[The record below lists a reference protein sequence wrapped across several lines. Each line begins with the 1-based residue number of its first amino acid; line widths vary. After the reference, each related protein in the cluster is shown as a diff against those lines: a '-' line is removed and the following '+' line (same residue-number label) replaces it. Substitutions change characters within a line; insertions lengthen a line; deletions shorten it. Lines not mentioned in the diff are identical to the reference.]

1 MIPDEIIRRRIP
13 PAYGDKIPHSE
24 FIDQQDPS
32 FLNADGSSSHVIN
45 RDPSENSSSNG
56 INHAESQRIEGEE
69 TVGSHRMDI
78 PKLFPSSY
86 ARRMATD
93 QAMIASD
100 IRKYLSSNHV
110 NPLGSSSYFENRRR
124 LARFPFVIEL

>member
-13 PAYGDKIPHSE
+13 PGYGYRIPNSE

-32 FLNADGSSSHVIN
+32 FLNIDEYAGHVN
-45 RDPSENSSSNG
+45 NVNSSEDPGAHST
-56 INHAESQRIEGEE
+56 NHVEPQRIGGEQSAGRDE
-69 TVGSHRMDI
+69 IQS
-78 PKLFPSSY
+78 PKLFPSGY
-86 ARRMATD
+86 TRRIAID
-93 QAMIASD
+93 QTRIASD

-124 LARFPFVIEL
+124 QSKFSFSF

>member
-13 PAYGDKIPHSE
+13 PTYGYRIPHSE

-32 FLNADGSSSHVIN
+32 FSDVDGYAGHQINA
-45 RDPSENSSSNG
+45 DPSEKSSPYST
-56 INHAESQRIEGEE
+56 NHVEPQRIEGEQS
-69 TVGSHRMDI
+69 TGGHKIQS
-78 PKLFPSSY
+78 PKFFPGSY
-86 ARRMATD
+86 ARRIAAD
-93 QAMIASD
+93 QTMIASD

-124 LARFPFVIEL
+124 LSKFSYSF

>member
-13 PAYGDKIPHSE
+13 PAYGNRIPHSE

-32 FLNADGSSSHVIN
+32 SLDFDGYSSH
-45 RDPSENSSSNG
+45 ENNANPYDNTSSNSTAHVKAQR
-56 INHAESQRIEGEE
+56 NESKES
-69 TVGSHRMDI
+69 TGSHEMDSL
-78 PKLFPSSY
+78 KLFPGSY

-93 QAMIASD
+93 QTMIASD

-124 LARFPFVIEL
+124 LGKFSYSF

>member
-45 RDPSENSSSNG
+45 GDPSENSSSNG

-69 TVGSHRMDI
+69 TMGSDRMDI

-110 NPLGSSSYFENRRR
+110 NPLGSSS
-124 LARFPFVIEL
+124 

>member
-13 PAYGDKIPHSE
+13 PAYGNRIPHSE

-32 FLNADGSSSHVIN
+32 SLDFDGYSSHVN
-45 RDPSENSSSNG
+45 NANPYENISSIGTDHVKAQLNEDK
-56 INHAESQRIEGEE
+56 ESTGRHE
-69 TVGSHRMDI
+69 MDSL
-78 PKLFPSSY
+78 KLFPGSY
-86 ARRMATD
+86 ARRLATD
-93 QAMIASD
+93 QTMIASD

-124 LARFPFVIEL
+124 LGKFSYSL

>member
-32 FLNADGSSSHVIN
+32 SLDLGGSYSHVIN
-45 RDPSENSSSNG
+45 ADLSENSSSNG
-56 INHAESQRIEGEE
+56 TNHVESQRNEDEE
-69 TVGSHRMDI
+69 TLSRYRIDS
-78 PKLFPSSY
+78 PKLFPGSY
-86 ARRMATD
+86 ARRIATD
-93 QAMIASD
+93 QTMIASD

-124 LARFPFVIEL
+124 LAKFSHSL

>member
-32 FLNADGSSSHVIN
+32 FLDLGGSSSHVIN
-45 RDPSENSSSNG
+45 ADPSENSSSNG
-56 INHAESQRIEGEE
+56 TNHVESPRNEGEE
-69 TVGSHRMDI
+69 TMGRYRIDSPM
-78 PKLFPSSY
+78 LFPGSY

-93 QAMIASD
+93 QTMIASD

-124 LARFPFVIEL
+124 LAKFSHSL